1 VPATATSVATRVPA
15 TATRT
20 PAPPLATST
29 AAPNNITA
37 VPVSSTPT
45 PCAVNDN
52 AAIEGHSYSINGG
65 SSTSALQG
73 KVVSGNQVVV
83 HFAIAAGCSNVLVSL
98 VSYTAPS
105 ALPDRTSSQQEVVYD
120 SASGLFSAGSD
131 HTLQVNVPPCFFSLD
146 FVRGAIIERFGPPD
160 STNYYA
166 DQARLIDSAS
176 GGTASCSTPTPAPEN
191 TATAT
196 VAPTGSATAAA
207 LLVATATDVPLPP
220 TATPGVQFPSIPDG
234 GSYPPTKTPEA
245 PSSVLFGAG
254 LALLLLALGRRAWRR

>member
-1 VPATATSVATRVPA
+1 M
-15 TATRT
+15 
-20 PAPPLATST
+20 ATST
-29 AAPNNITA
+29 AAPNDATA
-37 VPVSSTPT
+37 VAVSSTPT
-45 PCAVNDN
+45 PCAVNGS
-52 AAIEGHSYSINGG
+52 AALESHSYTINGG

-73 KVVSGNQVVV
+73 NVLAGDQVVV
-83 HFAIAAGCSNVLVSL
+83 HFTIAAGCSNVRVSL

-105 ALPDRTSSQQEVVYD
+105 ALPDRTSSQQEAVYD

-131 HTLQVNVPPCFFSLD
+131 HTLQVTVPACFFSLD

-166 DQARLIDSAS
+166 DQARLIDTAN

-220 TATPGVQFPSIPDG
+220 TATPSVQFPSLPGG

-254 LALLLLALGRRAWRR
+254 IALLLLVLRLRAWRR